1 MRILKAQVNGPLPER
16 WGSKPEYPGKKT
28 NNQSENG
35 YHALISSLGQTW
47 NTSLTVQSV
56 KQQVQVQSTT
66 KATATW
72 SNPNHQHPFDSPD
85 SRRSMKE
92 LYSDRFQAYKV
103 GTFDSPGLP
112 TRADFILI

>member
-16 WGSKPEYPGKKT
+16 WGGKPEYPGKKP
-28 NNQSENG
+28 NNQSENR

-66 KATATW
+66 KAT
-72 SNPNHQHPFDSPD
+72 SNMAQSKSPTP
-85 SRRSMKE
+85 
-92 LYSDRFQAYKV
+92 L
-103 GTFDSPGLP
+103 
-112 TRADFILI
+112 